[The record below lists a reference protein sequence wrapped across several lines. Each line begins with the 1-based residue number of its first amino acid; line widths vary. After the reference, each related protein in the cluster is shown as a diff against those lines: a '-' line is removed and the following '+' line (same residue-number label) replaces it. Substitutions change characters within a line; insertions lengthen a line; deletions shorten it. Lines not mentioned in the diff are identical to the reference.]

1 MIKLR
6 GIGKHFQPGGQRIDA
21 LHPLD
26 LDIAAGEFVSITG
39 PSGSGK
45 TSLMNLLGLLD
56 QPSEG
61 EYWLDGAAVAPLD
74 DVGIS
79 RLRSEK
85 IGFVFQSFQLLNHLT
100 ALDNVMLPQLFTAHA
115 PAQTKARAS
124 QLLQRVGLGERLMH
138 KPAELSGGQRQR
150 VAIARALMNEPALL
164 LADEPTGNLDS
175 STTEDIMQ
183 LLAQLNA
190 QGQTLV
196 LVTHEPDI
204 AQRAQRRLLL
214 KDGRLLSDN
223 RSSWSGGC

>member
-45 TSLMNLLGLLD
+45 SSLMNVLGLLD
-56 QPSEG
+56 QPSAG
-61 EYWLDGAAVAPLD
+61 EYWLDGVAVAPLD

-100 ALDNVMLPQLFTAHA
+100 ALENVMLPQLFTAHA

-124 QLLQRVGLGERLMH
+124 QLLQQVGLGERLMH

-175 STTEDIMQ
+175 STTADIMQ

-204 AQRAQRRLLL
+204 AQRAARRLLL
-214 KDGRLLSDN
+214 KDGRLLADSIN
-223 RSSWSGGC
+223 SPNCLQ

>member
-45 TSLMNLLGLLD
+45 TSLMNMLGLLD
-56 QPSEG
+56 LPSEG
-61 EYWLDGAAVAPLD
+61 EYWLDGVAVAPLD

-100 ALDNVMLPQLFTAHA
+100 ALENVMLPQLFTAHA

-175 STTEDIMQ
+175 STTADIMQ

-204 AQRAQRRLLL
+204 AQQAARCLLL
-214 KDGRLLSDN
+214 KDGVLVAD
-223 RSSWSGGC
+223 SSRP